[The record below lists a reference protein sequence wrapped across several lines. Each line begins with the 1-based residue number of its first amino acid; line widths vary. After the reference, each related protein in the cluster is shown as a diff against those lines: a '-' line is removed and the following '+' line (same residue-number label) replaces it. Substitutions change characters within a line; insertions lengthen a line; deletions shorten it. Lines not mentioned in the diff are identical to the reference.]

1 MRAGSSLP
9 DHYACIRGGRGGG
22 GGGEDDA
29 VFDGKFATTCYQ
41 RKWRHGNV
49 LCSRGNTIETLLP

>member
-9 DHYACIRGGRGGG
+9 DHYACIRGGRAGS
-22 GGGEDDA
+22 GGEDDG
-29 VFDGKFATTCYQ
+29 VFDGKFATTWYQ
-41 RKWRHGNV
+41 RKWTHGNL